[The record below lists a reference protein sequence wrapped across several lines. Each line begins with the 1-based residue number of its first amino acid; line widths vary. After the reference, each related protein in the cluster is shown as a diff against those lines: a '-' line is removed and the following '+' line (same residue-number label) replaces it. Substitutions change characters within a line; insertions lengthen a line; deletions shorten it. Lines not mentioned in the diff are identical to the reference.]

1 MIGVTLLGWYN
12 YTDETLFNDIEYSDR
27 LDPGILVDT
36 ILLRCGN
43 QFTYFQNEPMLR
55 RAIKNFFKKYYVSFD
70 RMAYALEIDYNPL
83 ENYNRTDDYTKT
95 TDASS
100 TSNIKSES
108 EANGTREDKVSAYNE
123 SVYQPKQYVDS
134 DNSSSDT
141 QDSESTNKVEE
152 EYQLKSHGNIGV
164 TTNQKM
170 ATDELRLRETSLY
183 DKIAEMFE
191 HDIMLQVY

>member
-12 YTDETLFNDIEYSDR
+12 YTDETLFHEIEYSDR

-43 QFTYFQNEPMLR
+43 QFTYFQNEKMLR
-55 RAIKNFFKKYYVSFD
+55 KAINNFFKKYYVSFD

-83 ENYNRTDDYTKT
+83 ENYNRTDDYSKT

>member
-12 YTDETLFNDIEYSDR
+12 YTDETLFNEIEYSNR
-27 LDPGILVDT
+27 LDSDILVDT

-43 QFTYFQNEPMLR
+43 QFTYFQNEKMLR
-55 RAIKNFFKKYYVSFD
+55 KAINNFFKKYYVSFD

-83 ENYNRTDDYTKT
+83 ENYNRTDDYSKT

-123 SVYQPKQYVDS
+123 STYQPKQYVDS

-170 ATDELRLRETSLY
+170 ANDELKLREQNIY

>member
-12 YTDETLFNDIEYSDR
+12 YTDETLFHEIEYSDR

-43 QFTYFQNEPMLR
+43 QFTYFQNEKMLR
-55 RAIKNFFKKYYVSFD
+55 KAINNFFKKYYVSFD

-83 ENYNRTDDYTKT
+83 ENYSRTDDYTKT

-123 SVYQPKQYVDS
+123 STYQPKQYVDS

-170 ATDELRLRETSLY
+170 ATAELRLRETSLY

>member
-83 ENYNRTDDYTKT
+83 ENYSRTDDYIKT

>member
-12 YTDETLFNDIEYSDR
+12 YTDETLFHEIEYSDR

-43 QFTYFQNEPMLR
+43 QFTYFQNEKMLR
-55 RAIKNFFKKYYVSFD
+55 KAINNFFKKYYVSFE
-70 RMAYALEIDYNPL
+70 RMAYTLEIDYNPL

-164 TTNQKM
+164 TTNQTM

>member
-12 YTDETLFNDIEYSDR
+12 YTDETLFHEIEYSDR

-43 QFTYFQNEPMLR
+43 QFTYFQNEKMLR
-55 RAIKNFFKKYYVSFD
+55 KAINNFFKKYYVSFD

>member
-70 RMAYALEIDYNPL
+70 RMAYALEIEYNPI
-83 ENYNRTDDYTKT
+83 ENYDRTDDYTKT

-152 EYQLKSHGNIGV
+152 EYKLHSHGNIGV
-164 TTNQKM
+164 TTSQKL
-170 ATDELRLRETSLY
+170 ASDEIRLRETSLY

>member
-12 YTDETLFNDIEYSDR
+12 YTDETLFHEIEYSDR

-43 QFTYFQNEPMLR
+43 QFTYFQNEKMLR
-55 RAIKNFFKKYYVSFD
+55 KAINNFFKKYYVSFD
-70 RMAYALEIDYNPL
+70 RMAYALEIEYNPL

-123 SVYQPKQYVDS
+123 STYQPKQYVDS